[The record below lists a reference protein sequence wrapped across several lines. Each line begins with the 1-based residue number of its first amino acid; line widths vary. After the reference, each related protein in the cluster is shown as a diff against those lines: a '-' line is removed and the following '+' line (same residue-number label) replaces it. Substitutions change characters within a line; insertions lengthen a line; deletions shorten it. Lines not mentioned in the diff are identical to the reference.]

1 MTSSKSPKPTEAG
14 ATAAASVADELVRMI
29 VGEMAPGASM
39 PSEAEMAIKHGV
51 SRVTVREAVKMLA
64 GRGLLEL
71 ARGRRAVVSEPDS
84 SSLGEFMSWIVKH
97 DPKGVFDLIEIRQSL
112 EVLSA
117 GLAARRANRL
127 SISAVEANL
136 KGMREVAAG
145 GNAGSGGADEMA
157 FHRFD
162 VGFHEQL
169 AVASGNRILVS
180 LFEAMG
186 PALERS
192 FFLARRGRHQR
203 GQSSERVIA
212 MHQLVLD
219 KVLAGDVAG
228 AEGAMRAH
236 LGEAARDMQ
245 AAFEG

>member
-1 MTSSKSPKPTEAG
+1 MDGLPHREGGS
-14 ATAAASVADELVRMI
+14 AASSIAGELVQMI
-29 VGEMAPGASM
+29 IGQMQPGASL
-39 PSEAEMAIKHGV
+39 PSEGELSARFGV

-117 GLAARRANRL
+117 GLAARRAARL
-127 SISAVEANL
+127 SINAVEANL
-136 KGMREVAAG
+136 IGMREVAAAG
-145 GNAGSGGADEMA
+145 KAGSGGVDEVA

-162 VGFHEQL
+162 VNFHESL

-186 PALERS
+186 PALKRS
-192 FFLARRGRHQR
+192 FFLARRGRHLR

-212 MHQLVLD
+212 MHQLILD
-219 KVLAGDVAG
+219 KVQAGDAAG
-228 AEGAMRAH
+228 AEAAMRAH
-236 LGEAARDMQ
+236 LADAARDMQ
-245 AAFEG
+245 SAFGG

>member
-1 MTSSKSPKPTEAG
+1 MTSPKSPKPAEAG
-14 ATAAASVADELVRMI
+14 PTAAASVADELVRMI

-117 GLAARRANRL
+117 GLAARRAARL
-127 SISAVEANL
+127 SINAVEANL
-136 KGMREVAAG
+136 AGMREVASG
-145 GNAGSGGADEMA
+145 GKAGSGGADEVA

-192 FFLARRGRHQR
+192 FFLARRGRHLR

-228 AEGAMRAH
+228 AEAAMRSH

-245 AAFEG
+245 AAFGG

>member
-1 MTSSKSPKPTEAG
+1 MTSSKITKPAETG
-14 ATAAASVADELVRMI
+14 PTAAASVADELVRMI
-29 VGEMAPGASM
+29 VGEMAPGASL
-39 PSEAEMAIKHGV
+39 PSEGELAIKHGV

-112 EVLSA
+112 
-117 GLAARRANRL
+117 AARRAARL
-127 SISAVEANL
+127 SINAVEANL
-136 KGMREVAAG
+136 IGMREVAGAG
-145 GNAGSGGADEMA
+145 KAGSGGVDEVA

-162 VGFHEQL
+162 VNFHESL

-192 FFLARRGRHQR
+192 FFLARRGRHLR

-212 MHQLVLD
+212 MHQLILD
-219 KVLAGDVAG
+219 KVQAGDAAG
-228 AEGAMRAH
+228 AEAAMRSH
-236 LGEAARDMQ
+236 LADSARDMQ
-245 AAFEG
+245 SAFGG